1 MFDGGELDVESLS
14 KLVKWQIDSGT
25 DGIVAAGTTGESPVL
40 EQDEWEQ
47 VVKTCITVSSKM
59 VPVIA
64 GCGTNC
70 TKTTIEKTRRA
81 KELGADGAMIVT
93 PYYNRPTQEGL
104 FQHYMAITSAVPDF
118 PIILYNVPSRTG
130 CDLLP
135 STVARLSQ
143 LDSIV
148 GVKDASGSNDR
159 IPDLI
164 SLSRPGFRVFT
175 GDDGLALDA
184 ISKGA
189 NGVISVAG
197 NVNPELMSKMVAAA
211 LKKDTTKAKRLD
223 DGMSGLY
230 DKLFIEP
237 NPVPSKWLLSHMK
250 RIHGGIRL
258 PLVCLSIDYHEELQ
272 TAYSESVRC
281 NASN

>member
-1 MFDGGELDVESLS
+1 
-14 KLVKWQIDSGT
+14 
-25 DGIVAAGTTGESPVL
+25 
-40 EQDEWEQ
+40 
-47 VVKTCITVSSKM
+47 M

-104 FQHYMAITSAVPDF
+104 FQHYRAVTLAVPDF

-148 GVKDASGSNDR
+148 CVKDASGSNDR

-197 NVNPELMSKMVAAA
+197 NVNPELMSKMVNAA
-211 LKKDTTKAKRLD
+211 LKKDNANAKRLD
-223 DGMSGLY
+223 DGMRGLY
-230 DKLFIEP
+230 EQLFIES

-250 RIHGGIRL
+250 KIEGGIRL
-258 PLVCLSIDYHEELQ
+258 PLVSLSTQYYQALLG
-272 TAYSESVRC
+272 AYSESLQC
-281 NASN
+281 NDSN